1 MMEPNTEQLQLVI
14 QSSDMIEELASLHEL
29 INDPTLG
36 VEIEPLKIYC
46 QKTGH
51 IVGARDQNSLFSLI
65 KIKGKNAI
73 IPSLYNA
80 TTLSVHPAWIETSGE
95 NLDRLIND
103 DPIGYAVYCFGLIT
117 SGFYQNAKNTD
128 KKKYPWIE
136 RYWALARANAL
147 LTQRGIAGLDA
158 LNIELCKLL
167 TYAPDTQSYLFK
179 RAREMAKTPDM
190 LAMLHCSGE
199 LTELLRDCTN
209 RYLAAIQSH
218 EYYIHKTRFVD
229 YAATPADAAR
239 GPSNI
244 RQQKASKRDI
254 KEASEFAELTKL
266 FGDAGL
272 DIREMMRANT
282 PGTNAWKARLA
293 SNTKAE
299 MLADLIE
306 IGGTNLDNVFDAV
319 EVEDNEVEINRLSI
333 QSDKDHRDETLQN
346 QDQNEQYT
354 IEYANNSQ
362 FPVGNMNY
370 GNVKLNNNNIIEEL
384 PSIKEIPIRPIMG
397 QIAKAVMEN
406 VVKDKRNWNEI
417 IQQEIAP
424 VLVAKPLSALERLR
438 AKKGQK

>member
-14 QSSDMIEELASLHEL
+14 QSSDMIEELASLHDL

-51 IVGARDQNSLFSLI
+51 IVGSRDQNSLFSLI

-80 TTLSVHPAWIETSGE
+80 TTLSVHPAWIETNGE
-95 NLDRLIND
+95 NLDKLIND

-117 SGFYQNAKNTD
+117 SGFYQNSKNTD
-128 KKKYPWIE
+128 RKRQPWIE
-136 RYWALARANAL
+136 RYWAMARANAL
-147 LTQRGIAGLDA
+147 LTQRGIAGLEA

-282 PGTNAWKARLA
+282 PNTNAWKARLV
-293 SNTKAE
+293 SNTKAKEAE

-306 IGGTNLDNVFDAV
+306 IGGTNLDSVFDAV
-319 EVEDNEVEINRLSI
+319 EVEDNEVEVNRLSMW
-333 QSDKDHRDETLQN
+333 SDKDHRVETPETLETP
-346 QDQNEQYT
+346 QNEQNDE
-354 IEYANNSQ
+354 IPQ
-362 FPVGNMNY
+362 IP
-370 GNVKLNNNNIIEEL
+370 EEL
-384 PSIKEIPIRPIMG
+384 AEAIPVISQIPIRPIMG

-406 VVKDKRNWNEI
+406 V
-417 IQQEIAP
+417 IQNQQLPDILLNDGTTIDFKLTP
-424 VLVAKPLSALERLR
+424 AKPLSALERLR
-438 AKKGQK
+438 AKKLGGK